1 MKKPLH
7 VFMKQSKLIL
17 AMFTIWSIL
26 ADTLM
31 VMTDKKYSPMT
42 NEDDEERHSR
52 LMQKLQVKHDDLFE
66 KIVLAQ
72 REDKEEIAKSHAC
85 ELVIVREMIH
95 LKKHEYK
102 KLKWGEMYRD
112 KRYFKK

>member
-52 LMQKLQVKHDDLFE
+52 LMQKLQTKHDELFE
-66 KIVLAQ
+66 KIVFAQ
-72 REDKEEIAKSHAC
+72 REDKQDVAKSHAS
-85 ELVIVREMIH
+85 EIIAVREMIH

-102 KLKWGEMYRD
+102 KLKWKMY
-112 KRYFKK
+112 